1 MIKLAVLGTGMI
13 AGEAL
18 KALRSVPE
26 VEVRTIWARPASRH
40 KAEALAEEF
49 GVGSVSTDLDALLSD
64 GNIDFVY
71 VGLVNNVHYEFSRR
85 ALLRGKNVILE
96 KPSCPSAAQIEALA
110 RLACERG
117 LYLFEAVTFLHAPFF
132 ADLKSRL
139 PELAPLRLAVGNY
152 SKYSSR
158 YDRYLKGDV
167 APAFDPACNGGALL
181 DLNIYNINFFVSLL
195 GRPEKVSYVPRRGF
209 NGVDTSGTA
218 CLLYP
223 EMSAL
228 CIAAKDSGGPSS
240 IIIEGERGWLRI
252 EGTPDN
258 FKYWEI
264 CTAGKTE
271 RYSLER
277 TEHRMTDEF
286 RHFNQIFSQKQYD
299 VMKSYLRLSVQVARV
314 AEAAQ
319 RSAATRPATWENL
332 D

>member
-18 KALRSVPE
+18 KALQSVPE
-26 VEVRTIWARPASRH
+26 VEVRTIWARPASRG
-40 KAEALAEEF
+40 KAEALAAKF
-49 GVGSVSTDLDALLSD
+49 GVVSVSTDLDALLAD
-64 GNIDFVY
+64 GNINFVY

-85 ALLRGKNVILE
+85 ALLAGKNVILE
-96 KPSCPSAAQIEALA
+96 KPSCPKAAEIEDLA
-110 RLACERG
+110 RLACDRG
-117 LYLFEAVTFLHAPFF
+117 LYLFEAVTFLHSPFF
-132 ADLKSRL
+132 AVLKSRL
-139 PELAPLRLAVGNY
+139 PELGPLRLAIGNY

-181 DLNIYNINFFVSLL
+181 DLNIYNINFFVALL
-195 GRPEKVSYVPRRGF
+195 GQPEKVSYVPRRGF

-228 CIAAKDSGGPSS
+228 CIAAKDCGGPSS
-240 IIIEGERGWLRI
+240 IAIEGERGWLRI
-252 EGTPDN
+252 EGTPDH
-258 FKYWEI
+258 FRYWEI
-264 CTAGKTE
+264 CTGGQTE

-286 RHFNQIFSQKQYD
+286 RHFNQIFSENRYD
-299 VMKSYLRLSVQVARV
+299 EMKSFLRLSVQVARV
-314 AEAAQ
+314 TEAAQ
-319 RSAATRPATWENL
+319 RSSASRPATWQAPE
-332 D
+332 